1 MNRTQCGIVK
11 ELQSSYKKEK
21 KKTQVVSGRKHWSI
35 LDK

>member
-21 KKTQVVSGRKHWSI
+21 KNPGSVWEETLVYT
-35 LDK
+35 